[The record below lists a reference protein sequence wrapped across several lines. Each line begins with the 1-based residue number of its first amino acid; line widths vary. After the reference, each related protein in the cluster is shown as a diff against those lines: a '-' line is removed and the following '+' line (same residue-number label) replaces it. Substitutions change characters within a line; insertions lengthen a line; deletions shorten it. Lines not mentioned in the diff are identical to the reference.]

1 MPKGVVKTKADE
13 HKWERAKE
21 IAEEAGQKD
30 NYAYIMG
37 IYKKMKPDY
46 EFKTA
51 GAIGPYVDSIV
62 NGMKVTQVN
71 TDNRRSGARL
81 KGNGLLVKWGLDAPE
96 GSSVRS
102 KYLPKWVKWAE
113 RQLAK
118 KTERVETKKEWTRT
132 VVDGYSVYDLEGK
145 EQVAA
150 ILAKI
155 QRDVKPILR
164 EFSLTYQTMK
174 ESVAEGSL
182 GFNRG
187 RRIIALSIRQKRD
200 MTKLR
205 KYSAIM
211 STMIHELAHLRHM
224 NHGPAFKAFD
234 AELKAFAR
242 ARGIYSPGGGARS
255 SAQRV
260 AAAWLRRKDA
270 ENQR

>member
-13 HKWERAKE
+13 HKWEKAKG

-37 IYKKMKPDY
+37 IYKRMKPDY
-46 EFKTA
+46 EFKTGA
-51 GAIGPYVDSIV
+51 AIGPYVDSII
-62 NGMKVTQVN
+62 NGMTVTQVN
-71 TDNRRSGARL
+71 TNNRRSGARL
-81 KGNGLLVKWGLDAPE
+81 KGKGLLVKWGLDAPE
-96 GSSVRS
+96 GSSVRT

-118 KTERVETKKEWTRT
+118 KTERVEQKKEWTRT
-132 VVDGYSVYDLEGK
+132 TVDGYSVYDLEGK

-150 ILAKI
+150 ILSKI
-155 QRDVKPILR
+155 QRDVKPLLR
-164 EFSLTYQTMK
+164 EFGLTYQTIK

-187 RRIIALSIRQKRD
+187 RRIIALSVRQKRD
-200 MTKLR
+200 MMKLR

-234 AELKAFAR
+234 AELKASAR
-242 ARGIYSPGGGARS
+242 RQGIYSPGR

-260 AAAWLRRKDA
+260 AAAWLRRVAEKD
-270 ENQR
+270 